1 MKSSLPWTKNGDALT
16 PLECPSDLCALFFL
30 GETISGVENK
40 MGRAFD
46 DIIAE
51 LAGSLSITKM
61 EVEAK
66 LGSERGGMPV
76 EIARKRQLVE
86 RESKT
91 PAPERNQPS
100 ESPLFVTG
108 TPRSRVACSKTA
120 TPKTPRF
127 HARETPVTPSISRFQ
142 NAGSPKEISLSKSK
156 SKSKSNSPENE
167 SHKVSLRPDAPPISP
182 SPSPPSAASDPL
194 PPLQCQT
201 QSPSQPQTPSP
212 SSPPRPPPSSPNPT
226 ANRTTITHLKPEPES
241 PFSTS
246 ATDSTATPTPS
257 ASTHH
262 QH

>member
-1 MKSSLPWTKNGDALT
+1 
-16 PLECPSDLCALFFL
+16 
-30 GETISGVENK
+30 

-66 LGSERGGMPV
+66 LGSERAGMPV

-120 TPKTPRF
+120 TPKTPQF

-156 SKSKSNSPENE
+156 SKSNGPENE
-167 SHKVSLRPDAPPISP
+167 SHKVSLHPDAPPISP